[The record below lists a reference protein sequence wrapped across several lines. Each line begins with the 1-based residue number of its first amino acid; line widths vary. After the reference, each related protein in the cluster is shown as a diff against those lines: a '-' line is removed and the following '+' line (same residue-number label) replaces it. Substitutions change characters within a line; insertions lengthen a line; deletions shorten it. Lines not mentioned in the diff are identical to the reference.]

1 MSGSAAN
8 IYAYLSEFH
17 NNAQRS
23 RAIMGKFKLKANSI
37 YDENPIQIPNI

>member
-17 NNAQRS
+17 NNNQRS
-23 RAIMGKFKLKANSI
+23 HAIMGELKI
-37 YDENPIQIPNI
+37 KKKDF